1 MARTPDSRRKALRLG
16 HIAEWIVILYLSLK
30 GYRILA
36 RRYIANGGEIDVV
49 ALRGKVV
56 AFVEVKARPD
66 LTTGLDAISA
76 TKIHRFARAVDGW
89 LMRNGWAS
97 AYTLRCDAV
106 IIVHYRLPFHI
117 EDAFELPM
125 A

>member
-36 RRYIANGGEIDVV
+36 RRYLTKGGEIDVV

-56 AFVEVKARPD
+56 AFVEVKARSD
-66 LTTGLDAISA
+66 LSTGLDAISA
-76 TKIHRFARAVDGW
+76 TKIHRFAQAVDGW
-89 LMRNGWAS
+89 LIRNDWAS
-97 AYTLRCDAV
+97 TYTLRCDAV
-106 IIVHYRLPFHI
+106 IIVPYRLPIHI

>member
-36 RRYIANGGEIDVV
+36 RRYIANGGEIDIV

-56 AFVEVKARPD
+56 AFVEVKARSD
-66 LTTGLDAISA
+66 LSTGLDAIST
-76 TKIHRFARAVDGW
+76 TKIHRFAQAVDGW

-97 AYTLRCDAV
+97 TYTLRCDAA
-106 IIVHYRLPFHI
+106 IIVPYRLPFHI

>member
-16 HIAEWIVILYLSLK
+16 HIAEWIVIIYLSLK

-36 RRYIANGGEIDVV
+36 RRYLSKGGEIDVI

-56 AFVEVKARPD
+56 AFVEVKARSD
-66 LTTGLDAISA
+66 LTTGLNAISA
-76 TKIHRFARAVDGW
+76 TKIHRFAQAVDGW
-89 LMRNGWAS
+89 LMRNNWAS

-106 IIVHYRLPFHI
+106 IIVPYRLPFHI

>member
-1 MARTPDSRRKALRLG
+1 M
-16 HIAEWIVILYLSLK
+16 
-30 GYRILA
+30 
-36 RRYIANGGEIDVV
+36 

-56 AFVEVKARPD
+56 AFVEVKARPN

-76 TKIHRFARAVDGW
+76 TKIHRFAQAVDGW

-97 AYTLRCDAV
+97 TYTLRCDAV
-106 IIVHYRLPFHI
+106 IIVPYRLPFHI
-117 EDAFELPM
+117 VDAFELPM

>member
-1 MARTPDSRRKALRLG
+1 MVRTPDSRRKALRLG
-16 HIAEWIVILYLSLK
+16 HIAEWIVILYLTLK

-36 RRYIANGGEIDVV
+36 RRYIANGGEIDVI

-56 AFVEVKARPD
+56 AFVEVKARSD
-66 LTTGLDAISA
+66 QATGLDAISA
-76 TKIHRFARAVDGW
+76 TKIYRFARAVDGW
-89 LMRNGWAS
+89 LMRNGWAA

-106 IIVHYRLPFHI
+106 IIVPYRLPFHI

>member
-76 TKIHRFARAVDGW
+76 TKIHRFAQAVDGW

-97 AYTLRCDAV
+97 TYTLRCDAV
-106 IIVHYRLPFHI
+106 IIVPYRLPFHI

>member
-1 MARTPDSRRKALRLG
+1 MARSTDSRRKALRLG
-16 HIAEWIVILYLSLK
+16 HIAEWLVVLFLSVK

-36 RRYIANGGEIDVV
+36 RRYLAKGGEIDII
-49 ALRGKVV
+49 ALRGRVV

-66 LTTGLDAISA
+66 LAAGLDAITAS
-76 TKIHRFARAVDGW
+76 KINRFAQAVDGW
-89 LMRNGWAS
+89 LMRNGWAA

-106 IIVHYRLPFHI
+106 IVVPYRLPIHI
-117 EDAFELPM
+117 EDAFELPL

>member
-1 MARTPDSRRKALRLG
+1 MARRPDSRRKALRLG

-30 GYRILA
+30 GYRIPA

-56 AFVEVKARPD
+56 AFVEVKARPN

-76 TKIHRFARAVDGW
+76 TKIHRFAQAVDGW

-97 AYTLRCDAV
+97 TYTLRCDAV
-106 IIVHYRLPFHI
+106 IIVPYRLPFHI
-117 EDAFELPM
+117 VDAFELPM

>member
-1 MARTPDSRRKALRLG
+1 VARSTDSRRKALRLG
-16 HIAEWIVILYLSLK
+16 HRAEWIVILYLALK

-36 RRYIANGGEIDVV
+36 RRYLTKGGEIDVI

-56 AFVEVKARPD
+56 AFIEVKARSD
-66 LTTGLDAISA
+66 RDAGLEAISS
-76 TKIHRFARAVDGW
+76 TKIHRFAQAVDGW

-97 AYTLRCDAV
+97 TYTLRCDAV
-106 IIVHYRLPFHI
+106 IVVSYRLPYHI
-117 EDAFELPM
+117 EDAFELPL